1 MFFLFFR
8 NLVQQTS
15 VICLSRRW
23 DVSVVGGML
32 ALKKPSEWSL

>member
-1 MFFLFFR
+1 VFFLFFR

-15 VICLSRRW
+15 VICLSHRW
-23 DVSVVGGML
+23 DASVVSGML